1 MTDEAAG
8 KLTAAIIRLADALAT
23 TKEGNEKERSP
34 YNPLKEKA
42 REETL
47 SQTPN
52 ACVRVRAGESG
63 CGVRAAFAR
72 PSVEEVAAH
81 IREKGYTF
89 DADEFWHFYDSKG
102 WLIGNHVMKSWQSAC
117 VTWQKRC
124 NRDARRA
131 EEARE
136 RLAVFN
142 ERLVPVFDLV
152 VKNGSDRE
160 ESVCELA
167 ARDRNG
173 KKEAEARYSRNLEK
187 ILKFF
192 LGQ

>member
-1 MTDEAAG
+1 MVQRREKQPQERREMTDEAAG

-124 NRDARRA
+124 NRDARREA
-131 EEARE
+131 ARQAHIDARMDARE
-136 RLAVFN
+136 RMRRGEEPAAADLPRPSDF
-142 ERLVPVFDLV
+142 LVPGTF
-152 VKNGSDRE
+152 GRE
-160 ESVCELA
+160 
-167 ARDRNG
+167 G
-173 KKEAEARYSRNLEK
+173 
-187 ILKFF
+187 
-192 LGQ
+192 

>member
-89 DADEFWHFYDSKG
+89 DADESTTPRG
-102 WLIGNHVMKSWQSAC
+102 
-117 VTWQKRC
+117 
-124 NRDARRA
+124 
-131 EEARE
+131 
-136 RLAVFN
+136 
-142 ERLVPVFDLV
+142 
-152 VKNGSDRE
+152 GSSE
-160 ESVCELA
+160 TTS
-167 ARDRNG
+167 
-173 KKEAEARYSRNLEK
+173 
-187 ILKFF
+187 
-192 LGQ
+192 

>member
-1 MTDEAAG
+1 MRARARKLNSSASFAA
-8 KLTAAIIRLADALAT
+8 
-23 TKEGNEKERSP
+23 
-34 YNPLKEKA
+34 
-42 REETL
+42 
-47 SQTPN
+47 
-52 ACVRVRAGESG
+52 
-63 CGVRAAFAR
+63 
-72 PSVEEVAAH
+72 
-81 IREKGYTF
+81 
-89 DADEFWHFYDSKG
+89 
-102 WLIGNHVMKSWQSAC
+102 
-117 VTWQKRC
+117 
-124 NRDARRA
+124 
-131 EEARE
+131 
-136 RLAVFN
+136 FN